1 MQYSLDTECAAPMNI
16 LSTIES
22 NNAASENGDSHL
34 EIFSLLW
41 FDVTNN
47 LEDSR
52 NAKQKLRTIINHFKE
67 FHDANEY
74 RQYIEQR
81 SKQDRLILVVN
92 DQSGQEIVSSVHGLR
107 QVLSIYIY
115 SKKEISDNQWISRF
129 PKVKIIIVGID
140 ELVSRIKADFKIQMK
155 EEEPLPIDKLTTG
168 KSTTEI
174 NGQFVFSQVL
184 IDCLLRLKSN
194 ESDRYELISCL
205 KREYEG
211 NNSELDKLVEFE
223 KEYTSNKALWWY
235 TRDSF
240 FYKILNAALRKRD
253 THMILLYKSFISDI
267 YRQLQYHQS
276 KYPVTVYRSQLMS
289 KDELLDLKQYI
300 GQFVSMNSFLS
311 TSNKRP
317 VALFYMGDITHQ
329 NDLERV
335 LFEIEADPQVVTT
348 KPFADISMYSCF
360 DVESE
365 VLFMLGSIFR
375 LNNVTSRDD
384 QVWIIH
390 MTLCSDDEHDLK
402 EVLTDMKNQNGIGE
416 TNLHTLGKSLYKMGN
431 LDLAEKYYTRLV
443 DQLSPNDPMLKNLY
457 ADLSDI
463 ASQQHDY
470 NKSIQLRKKSLEIK
484 VQLLPTDADKKALP
498 VESPVDIDPKIT
510 LKLIDQSVIKIK
522 ETVEQVKANKNQC
535 KRLVERINAIT
546 CVLQCINDVE
556 HQKPELRRFLMDFCI
571 CIEQCLA
578 FVTKFQGD
586 TLWFLKVFKSINSKD
601 QFKKLNVQ
609 LLQCATTL
617 SLGINLQQI
626 FDEKQDDIDQQNDLN
641 NIQQKLDEIAAMM
654 VQQQQQEQLHHVQ
667 DIKKDIKPRHA
678 SYKHNLEQNIMRV
691 EDSVKAKKLID
702 KENSFLRIPYY
713 DLIRE
718 EYIGQGGFADVYRGK
733 WLSRDLKVA
742 IKIIRIQY
750 LSERVQE
757 DFIKEIATMQ
767 QIHHEHILHMYG
779 ACMEPEKY
787 ALVIEYM
794 SLGSLYDVLRLQTIQ
809 LTWHDR
815 WLIAHQM
822 TKGINYLHTLS
833 KPIIHR
839 DIKSH
844 NILMTKKNEC
854 FLVKV
859 GDFGLAKIRR
869 ETSQQSVHE
878 PVLGTL
884 PWKAPE
890 LLGIARHT
898 EASDVYALGI
908 VLWELATGYEP
919 YEDADDSTISD
930 FVRRGER
937 LPIPVDASESFA
949 KLIVNAWAQEPKQ
962 RPTCQE
968 LLNMFPERYSEPEI
982 IDGFTDVTTSSQ
994 HSTPVNNEELQTDN
1008 YDTNNHEMPTINLI
1022 QPTTDINTGYQ
1033 ETATARISRLSD
1045 ICTLDHLLM
1054 PIVGYEKMPLV
1065 SLETAVQPLIDLL
1078 PNIQQYVYV
1087 AKQRSK
1093 EATDGL
1099 TQDESASIMLYSMGW
1114 EPSDECLY
1122 VMLNKSLRS
1131 ENRTQLKPWFSYLK
1145 LLLTALSRLPSVR
1158 MTVYR
1163 GVKLDLS
1170 RKYQKGATI
1179 LWWGFSSCT
1188 KSIDVLQSN
1197 QFLGDTGA
1205 RTIFI
1210 IECYSGKNI
1219 RNHSYFAS
1227 EDEILLPPATQ
1238 FRVKSCL
1245 DQAGGL
1251 KLIHLE
1257 ETESPFPLIEPISSS
1272 EINLELQNP
1281 VQSTSSSTASSMLS
1295 GDS

>member
-1 MQYSLDTECAAPMNI
+1 MQYSLETECVDPMNM
-16 LSTIES
+16 SATIAL
-22 NNAASENGDSHL
+22 NNPVSKNGDSHL

-41 FDVTNN
+41 FDDTNN
-47 LEDSR
+47 LEDAR
-52 NAKQKLRTIINHFKE
+52 NARQKLRTIINHFKE

-74 RQYIEQR
+74 QQYIEQR
-81 SKQDRLILVVN
+81 SKQDRLILVIS
-92 DQSGQEIVSSVHGLR
+92 DQSEQEIVSSVHGLR
-107 QVLSIYIY
+107 QVLSIYIH
-115 SKKEISDNQWISRF
+115 SKKEINDNQWISGF
-129 PKVKIIIVGID
+129 PKVKVIVVGID

-155 EEEPLPIDKLTTG
+155 EEEPLPMNILTTG
-168 KSTTEI
+168 QSAINI

-194 ESDRYELISCL
+194 ETDRYELISCL

-211 NNSELDKLVEFE
+211 NSSELDKLVEFE

-240 FYKILNAALRKRD
+240 FYKILNAALRKQD
-253 THMILLYKSFISDI
+253 TRMILLYKSFISDI

-276 KYPVTVYRSQLMS
+276 KHPVRVYRSQLMS
-289 KDELLDLKQYI
+289 KDELMDLEQYV

-311 TSNKRP
+311 TSNERP
-317 VALFYMGDITHQ
+317 IALFYMGDKTQEI
-329 NDLERV
+329 DLERV

-375 LNNVTSRDD
+375 LDDITLGDD

-402 EVLTDMKNQNGIGE
+402 QVLTDMKNQNGIGE
-416 TNLHTLGKSLYKMGN
+416 TNLHTLGKLLWNTGN
-431 LDLAEKYYTRLV
+431 LDLAEKYYNRLA
-443 DQLSPNDPMLKNLY
+443 DELLPNDPMLKNLY
-457 ADLSDI
+457 TDLSVI
-463 ASQQHDY
+463 ASQQRDY
-470 NKSIQLRKKSLEIK
+470 NKSVQLHKKSLEIK
-484 VQLLPTDADKKALP
+484 VQLLPTDADKKALQ
-498 VESPVDIDPKIT
+498 VESSIDIDPKIT

-535 KRLVERINAIT
+535 RRLVERISAIT
-546 CVLQCINDVE
+546 CVLQCISDVE

-601 QFKKLNVQ
+601 QFKKLKAQ
-609 LLQCATTL
+609 LLQCATAL
-617 SLGINLQQI
+617 NLGINLQQI

-654 VQQQQQEQLHHVQ
+654 VQQQQEQLHHVQ
-667 DIKKDIKPRHA
+667 DIKQDFKPRHA
-678 SYKHNLEQNIMRV
+678 SYKHHLEQNIMRA
-691 EDSVKAKKLID
+691 EDPVKAKKLTD

-713 DLIRE
+713 DLTQE
-718 EYIGQGGFADVYRGK
+718 EYIGQGGFANVYRGK

-742 IKIIRIQY
+742 IKIIRVQY
-750 LSERVQE
+750 LNERVKE
-757 DFIKEIATMQ
+757 DFIKEIVTMQ
-767 QIHHEHILHMYG
+767 QIHCEHVLHMYG

-794 SLGSLYDVLRLQTIQ
+794 SLGSLYDVLRLQTIK
-809 LTWHDR
+809 LTWYNR
-815 WLIAHQM
+815 WLIAHQII
-822 TKGINYLHTLS
+822 KGINYLHTLS

-844 NILMTKKNEC
+844 NVLMTKKNGG

-869 ETSQQSVHE
+869 ETSQQSVYE
-878 PVLGTL
+878 PVFGTL

-890 LLGIARHT
+890 LLRIARHT

-919 YEDADDSTISD
+919 YEDADDSTISA
-930 FVRRGER
+930 FVRGGDR
-937 LPIPVDASESFA
+937 LDIPIDVPESFA

-968 LLNMFPERYSEPEI
+968 LLNMFPRRYSEPEI
-982 IDGFTDVTTSSQ
+982 IDEFTDITTSSQ
-994 HSTPVNNEELQTDN
+994 RSTPVNNEELQSDDYDN
-1008 YDTNNHEMPTINLI
+1008 DNHEMSMINLI
-1022 QPTTDINTGYQ
+1022 QPTTDITTAYQ
-1033 ETATARISRLSD
+1033 EKATARISRLSD
-1045 ICTLDHLLM
+1045 IFRTPSRMLM
-1054 PIVGYEKMPLV
+1054 PIRGYEKLPLV
-1065 SLETAVQPLIDLL
+1065 SLETAVQPLITLL
-1078 PNIQQYVYV
+1078 PKIQQYAYV
-1087 AKQRSK
+1087 AKQRADV
-1093 EATDGL
+1093 ATDGL
-1099 TQDESASIMLYSMGW
+1099 TQDESASIMLYSMDW

-1122 VMLNKSLRS
+1122 AVLNKSLRS

-1145 LLLTALSRLPSVR
+1145 LLLTALSRLPSER

-1163 GVKLDLS
+1163 GVRLDLS
-1170 RKYQKGATI
+1170 REYQKGATV

-1188 KSIDVLQSN
+1188 TSMDVLRHD
-1197 QFLGDTGA
+1197 QFLGNTGA
-1205 RTIFI
+1205 RTVFI

-1227 EDEILLPPATQ
+1227 EEEILLPPATQ
-1238 FRVKSCL
+1238 LRVKSCL
-1245 DQAGGL
+1245 DQSSGL

-1272 EINLELQNP
+1272 EINFELENT
-1281 VQSTSSSTASSMLS
+1281 VQSSSYSITSSTLP